1 MYGGNRKQQKVQ
13 EGRKMAEAIKE
24 ISDNTFEQEVLK
36 ADQPVLVD
44 FWAPWCGPCKA
55 IAPVLEE
62 ISKDY
67 EGKIK
72 IVKCNVD
79 DNPSTPSNYGIRAIP
94 TLILFK
100 NGEKMEQI
108 VGMVQKAKL
117 EDAINKSL

>member
-1 MYGGNRKQQKVQ
+1 
-13 EGRKMAEAIKE
+13 MAEAIKE
-24 ISDNTFEQEVLK
+24 ISDDTFDQEVLK

-62 ISKDY
+62 LSKNY
-67 EGKIK
+67 EGKLK

-79 DNPSTPSNYGIRAIP
+79 DNPATPSNFGIRAIP

-100 NGEKMEQI
+100 DGEKKEQI

-117 EDAINKSL
+117 EEAINNNM

>member
-1 MYGGNRKQQKVQ
+1 
-13 EGRKMAEAIKE
+13 MAEGIKE
-24 ISDNTFEQEVLK
+24 INDNTFDQEVLQS
-36 ADQPVLVD
+36 DQPVLVD

-62 ISKDY
+62 ISRDY
-67 EGKIK
+67 EGKVK

-79 DNPSTPSNYGIRAIP
+79 DNPATPSNYGIRAIP

-100 NGEKMEQI
+100 DGQKMEQI